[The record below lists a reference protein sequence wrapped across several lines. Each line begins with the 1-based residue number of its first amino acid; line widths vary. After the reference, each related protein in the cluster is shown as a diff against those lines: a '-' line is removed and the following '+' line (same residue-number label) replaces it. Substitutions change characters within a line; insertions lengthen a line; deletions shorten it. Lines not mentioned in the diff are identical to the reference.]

1 MERAQ
6 RQREATQR
14 SERDAQERVQRQR
27 EATQRS
33 EREALETADRL
44 TREII
49 ENEATDRR
57 ARDGQNSELA
67 TILEDR
73 IIEESKD
80 ITEQEV
86 RLQKRKRSLRD
97 SIEKIPTHR
106 RARIDTETSTIVTA
120 PNAAAECVICHT
132 SPSSRAII
140 PCGHHCLCDDCA
152 VTLVA
157 SSPAARLCPLCRGGI
172 QSTLRIYSS
181 S

>member
-1 MERAQ
+1 MLERAEH
-6 RQREATQR
+6 QREATQR
-14 SERDAQERVQRQR
+14 AEREAVERAQRQR

-33 EREALETADRL
+33 EREALERAHRL

-49 ENEATDRR
+49 ENE
-57 ARDGQNSELA
+57 A

-86 RLQKRKRSLRD
+86 RLQKRKRSFHD
-97 SIEKIPTHR
+97 SIEKIPIHR

-120 PNAAAECVICHT
+120 PNAAAECVIYHT
-132 SPSSRAII
+132 SPSLRAII
-140 PCGHHCLCDDCA
+140 PCGHYCLCDDCA

-157 SSPAARLCPLCRGGI
+157 SSPAASLCPLCRGEI
-172 QSTLRIYSS
+172 QNTLKIFSS
-181 S
+181 SR